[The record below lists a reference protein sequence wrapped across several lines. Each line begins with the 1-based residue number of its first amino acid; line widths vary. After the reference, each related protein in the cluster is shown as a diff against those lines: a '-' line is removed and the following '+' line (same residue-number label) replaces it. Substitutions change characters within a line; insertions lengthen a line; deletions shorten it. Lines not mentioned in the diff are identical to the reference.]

1 MLASSVIAVPPVP
14 VDGFKP
20 SKFRWSWYPRVL
32 RSIKAGHTL
41 IISDHGFGKTYTAR
55 IIAQEL
61 ACPMYYVSAGYGL
74 ERSTFEGQFLPY
86 QSENGGVALQAVDGY
101 VTAAILESARNPNG
115 ALLVID
121 EFFRAPGETQSALM
135 AAMDSHRGDYTITYR
150 GETVTVGEKFRVL
163 ACTNDVSPMYPEVEV
178 ADRAVLSRFASVVRL
193 KYPDAKELARFMAH
207 AQFPERHV
215 VPTIQFAM
223 KVRAAFDKGE
233 LDNFIS
239 PRDLV
244 FLGKALR
251 SGVTVQ
257 EALEDTI
264 FGKFA
269 RDKEEALLAFWKA
282 IEG

>member
-1 MLASSVIAVPPVP
+1 MLASKVIAVPPVP
-14 VDGFKP
+14 TDGFKP

-32 RSIKAGHTL
+32 RAIKAGHTL
-41 IISDHGFGKTYTAR
+41 VISDHGLGKTYTGR

-86 QSENGGVALQAVDGY
+86 QGEEGVALQAVDGY
-101 VTAAILESARNPNG
+101 VTAAIIESTRNVNG

-121 EFFRAPGETQSALM
+121 ELFRAPGETQSALM

-150 GETVTVGEKFRVL
+150 GQTITVGEKFRVL
-163 ACTNDVSPMYPEVEV
+163 AFTNDVSPMYPEVEV
-178 ADRAVLSRFASVVRL
+178 ADRAVLSRFETVMRL
-193 KYPDAKELARFMAH
+193 KFPDAKELARFMAH
-207 AQFPERHV
+207 VQFPEASV
-215 VPTIQFAM
+215 VKTIQFTM
-223 KVRAAFDKGE
+223 KVRDAFNKGE

-251 SGVTVQ
+251 SGTPPQ

-269 RDKEEALLAFWKA
+269 REKEEALLAFWKA